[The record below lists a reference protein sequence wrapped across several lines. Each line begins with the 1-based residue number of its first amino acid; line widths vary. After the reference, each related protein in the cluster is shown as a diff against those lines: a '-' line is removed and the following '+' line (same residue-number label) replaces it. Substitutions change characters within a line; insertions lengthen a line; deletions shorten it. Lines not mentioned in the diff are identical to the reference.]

1 MVVLRLIRLNMGVN
15 TTTEIILDVFNRFK
29 EMDDKL
35 RFSDSTSVST
45 CSASSESAYQ
55 DVGMVKY
62 VTRSSGNSNGKEVA
76 QFSAYNMPSMTSH
89 GNKDAHF
96 SAYNMPSMTNRGKY
110 NSDEK
115 VYPSSI
121 GGFGDDTKPYH
132 SNSNRVDF
140 QGNNKPHH
148 SNVGVYGSSSP
159 LLLMD
164 HSRSGSS
171 LKEMSTDSSRAPSSC
186 SEGAE
191 GVKLP
196 STRNQ
201 FAPAENGKVPSR
213 SEQTSFKHMKE
224 QDKLPHRAD
233 GMGSAV

>member
-1 MVVLRLIRLNMGVN
+1 
-15 TTTEIILDVFNRFK
+15 
-29 EMDDKL
+29 
-35 RFSDSTSVST
+35 
-45 CSASSESAYQ
+45 
-55 DVGMVKY
+55 MVKY
-62 VTRSSGNSNGKEVA
+62 GTRSSGNSNSKEVA

-96 SAYNMPSMTNRGKY
+96 SAYNMPSMTNHGKCG
-110 NSDEK
+110 SDEK
-115 VYPSSI
+115 VCQCSI

-148 SNVGVYGSSSP
+148 SNVGVYGGSSP
-159 LLLMD
+159 LLLID
-164 HSRSGSS
+164 HSRRCSS
-171 LKEMSTDSSRAPSSC
+171 LKEMLTDSSRAPSSC

-224 QDKLPHRAD
+224 QDKLPNRAD

>member
-62 VTRSSGNSNGKEVA
+62 GTRQTGNSNGKEVA
-76 QFSAYNMPSMTSH
+76 QFSAYNLTSMTKH

-96 SAYNMPSMTNRGKY
+96 STYNMPSMTKHGKY
-110 NSDEK
+110 GSDK
-115 VYPSSI
+115 QVYPSTNE
-121 GGFGDDTKPYH
+121 GFGDDTKPYH

-148 SNVGVYGSSSP
+148 SNVGVYGGSSP

-171 LKEMSTDSSRAPSSC
+171 LKEMSTDSSRAPSEC

-191 GVKLP
+191 GVKMAP
-196 STRNQ
+196 SRSNL
-201 FAPAENGKVPSR
+201 APAESVMVASR
-213 SEQTSFKHMKE
+213 NERAPLQHMGV
-224 QDKLPHRAD
+224 QNKLHHQRD